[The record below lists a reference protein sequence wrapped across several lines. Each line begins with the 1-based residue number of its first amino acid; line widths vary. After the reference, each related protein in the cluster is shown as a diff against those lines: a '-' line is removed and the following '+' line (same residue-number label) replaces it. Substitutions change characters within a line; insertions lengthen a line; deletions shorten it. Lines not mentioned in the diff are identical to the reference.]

1 MPSRNVAGGLNAA
14 LFLLLGVLCSAAA
27 LEAQQVT
34 PSARVEATRPEL
46 EAIAA
51 HPPKG
56 MSAADLAAV
65 QSRLANGDFA
75 VGDKIAIQVQNEP
88 TLSNI
93 FTVSGD
99 RTLLLPSLP
108 PLPLAGVL
116 RSESDSVITA
126 FIARFIRDPQVTVQP
141 LLRLGVLGG
150 VGKPGYYEVP
160 STSLV
165 SEVVMAAGGMGQNGT
180 MEKAQVY
187 RGKTA
192 VLDSKSVTAA
202 ITSGATLD
210 LLNLQSGD
218 NLQVGETGS
227 FKSTLGIV
235 TAVLAIP
242 LMIVTI
248 SSLKN
253 N

>member
-1 MPSRNVAGGLNAA
+1 MPSKHAAGGLRAA
-14 LFLLLGVLCSAAA
+14 LFLVLGILCSAAE
-27 LEAQQVT
+27 LQAQQAT
-34 PSARVEATRPEL
+34 PSARVEATRAEL

-88 TLSNI
+88 TLTST

-126 FIARFIRDPQVTVQP
+126 YIARYIRDPQVAVQP

-165 SEVVMAAGGMGQNGT
+165 SEVVMLAGGMGANGT
-180 MEKAQVY
+180 MEKTQVY
-187 RGKTA
+187 RGNQMVLESKA
-192 VLDSKSVTAA
+192 VSVAVTN
-202 ITSGATLD
+202 GATLD

-218 NLQVGETGS
+218 NIQVGEKGA
-227 FKSTLGIV
+227 FKNTLGLV
-235 TAVLAIP
+235 VAVLAVP
-242 LMIVTI
+242 LMIVSI
-248 SSLKN
+248 SSLKHN
-253 N
+253 

>member
-1 MPSRNVAGGLNAA
+1 MPSKRPAGGLVAA
-14 LFLLLGVLCSAAA
+14 LFLVVGILCSAAE
-27 LEAQQVT
+27 LQAQQVT
-34 PSARVEATRPEL
+34 PSARVEATRAEL

-75 VGDKIAIQVQNEP
+75 VGDKLAIQVLNEP
-88 TLSNI
+88 TLSNT

-116 RSESDSVITA
+116 RSESDSVVA
-126 FIARFIRDPQVTVQP
+126 AYIARFIRDPQVSVQP

-165 SEVVMAAGGMGQNGT
+165 SEVVMAAGGMGATGT

-187 RGKTA
+187 RGKTM

-202 ITSGATLD
+202 ITSGSTLD

-227 FKSTLGIV
+227 FKSTLGIA
-235 TAVLAIP
+235 TALLAIP

-248 SSLKN
+248 SSLKHN
-253 N
+253 

>member
-1 MPSRNVAGGLNAA
+1 MPSKSTVGGLRTT
-14 LFLLLGVLCSAAA
+14 LLLVLGILTSTAE
-27 LEAQQVT
+27 LPAQQAT
-34 PSARVEATRPEL
+34 PPARVEATRAEL
-46 EAIAA
+46 EALSA

-56 MSAADLAAV
+56 MLAADLAAV

-75 VGDKIAIQVQNEP
+75 VGDKLAIQVLNEP
-88 TLSNI
+88 ALTNT
-93 FTVSGD
+93 FAVSGD
-99 RTLLLPSLP
+99 RTLLFPALP

-165 SEVVMAAGGMGQNGT
+165 SEVVMLAGGMGTNGT
-180 MEKAQVY
+180 MEKAMVY
-187 RGKTA
+187 RGDQMVLNSKA
-192 VLDSKSVTAA
+192 VNVAVTN
-202 ITSGATLD
+202 GATLD

-218 NLQVGETGS
+218 NIQVGEKGG
-227 FKSTLGIV
+227 FKNTLGLV
-235 TAVLAIP
+235 VAVLAVP

-248 SSLKN
+248 SSLKHN
-253 N
+253 

>member
-1 MPSRNVAGGLNAA
+1 MPSKHLLVDLRPT
-14 LFLLLGVLCSAAA
+14 LFLVLGILCSAAE
-27 LEAQQVT
+27 LQAQQAT
-34 PSARVEATRPEL
+34 PSARVEATRAEL

-56 MSAADLAAV
+56 MLAADVAAV

-88 TLSNI
+88 TLSNT

-99 RTLLLPSLP
+99 RSLLLPSLP

-126 FIARFIRDPQVTVQP
+126 YIARFIRDPQVTVQP

-165 SEVVMAAGGMGQNGT
+165 SEVVMAAGGMGENGT

-187 RGKTA
+187 RGKTM

-202 ITSGATLD
+202 ITKGSTLD

-227 FKSTLGIV
+227 FKTTLGIV

-248 SSLKN
+248 SSLKHN
-253 N
+253 